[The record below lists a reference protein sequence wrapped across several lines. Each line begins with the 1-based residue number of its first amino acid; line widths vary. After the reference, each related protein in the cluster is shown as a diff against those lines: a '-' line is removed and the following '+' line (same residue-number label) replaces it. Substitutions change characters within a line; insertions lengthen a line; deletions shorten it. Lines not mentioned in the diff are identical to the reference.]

1 VIIDPEKAKGR
12 KEIVSSCPY
21 GAVWW
26 NEEKRLPQKCTFC
39 AHLLDQGWKQ
49 TRCVQACPTGA
60 VSIVYLTDEELE
72 RLVEKDGL
80 EKYGGEKKGA
90 VPRCFYKNLHRYNRA
105 FIAGTVATGND
116 QQSDC
121 VEDATIRLLKDG
133 HLLDEQKSDSFGDFR
148 FDGLEADGTV
158 YSVEVVPLAGEKKRV
173 EIKLEKSCFTGTVW
187 I

>member
-1 VIIDPEKAKGR
+1 
-12 KEIVSSCPY
+12 
-21 GAVWW
+21 
-26 NEEKRLPQKCTFC
+26 
-39 AHLLDQGWKQ
+39 
-49 TRCVQACPTGA
+49 
-60 VSIVYLTDEELE
+60 
-72 RLVEKDGL
+72 
-80 EKYGGEKKGA
+80 
-90 VPRCFYKNLHRYNRA
+90 
-105 FIAGTVATGND
+105 
-116 QQSDC
+116 